1 MKCILCLFYTEHRS
15 LDAEPIDTA
24 HTNGYDVRPQVNGHR
39 DKKKGPSLP
48 LGRKLPIGRA
58 TSTETAGSMA
68 TSDSTQDTP
77 AKSKRSKF
85 IKSAS
90 MDSSRPLDQHNDIDG
105 RRSPGAPEIV
115 KKRGRLKSPE
125 ASPPGTM
132 SNDNGGLS
140 PPSENAS
147 SAGSDHY
154 GRPKL
159 AKLNSMG
166 SSFEMFKSVDVMSDI
181 SEVDSIDV
189 AMATKYYFAV
199 RVFPGQDPSDVN
211 VGWVT
216 PGYHHHNATFDLRKT
231 QEVRVNMLNDNG
243 GVQDR

>member
-1 MKCILCLFYTEHRS
+1 
-15 LDAEPIDTA
+15 
-24 HTNGYDVRPQVNGHR
+24 
-39 DKKKGPSLP
+39 
-48 LGRKLPIGRA
+48 
-58 TSTETAGSMA
+58 MA
-68 TSDSTQDTP
+68 TSDSTDANVTP
-77 AKSKRSKF
+77 AKAKRSKF
-85 IKSAS
+85 TKSAS
-90 MDSSRPLDQHNDIDG
+90 MDSARPPPDTQQASYTDGEG
-105 RRSPGAPEIV
+105 RRSPGAGDAM
-115 KKRGRLKSPE
+115 KKRGRLKSPD

-132 SNDNGGLS
+132 GNEYGGLS

-159 AKLNSMG
+159 SKLNSMG

-199 RVFPGQDPSDVN
+199 RVFPGQDPADVN

-216 PGYHHHNATFDLRKT
+216 PSFHHYSSSFDLRKT
-231 QEVRVNMLNDNG
+231 QEVRVNTLNDNG